1 MKLLPVGEVAVDV
14 VGLPPAELLDL
25 LQGQRLV
32 ERYRDVPDVPRED
45 LYKGI
50 TG

>member
-1 MKLLPVGEVAVDV
+1 MQLLPVGEVVVDV
-14 VGLPPAELLDL
+14 VGLPLAELLDL
-25 LQGQRLV
+25 FQGERLI
-32 ERYRDVPDVPRED
+32 ERHGDVPDVPRED